1 MLNEFERYKYEIK
14 RIMKDMARQD
24 FTSAVDKLECLIES
38 FDYILKYKTI
48 VVQETLCRDGLNDKY
63 GMDGLT
69 VNLNYYNIL
78 KELDIENFKIKNIY
92 FRDNQTLYLY
102 DSENRKWDIDS
113 IRY

>member
-24 FTSAVDKLECLIES
+24 FTSIVDKLEGLIES

-48 VVQETLCRDGLNDKY
+48 DTQETLCRDDFNNKY
-63 GMDGLT
+63 GLDGLS

-92 FRDNQTLYLY
+92 FRDGKTLYLY
-102 DSENRKWDIDS
+102 NSENRKWNIDS
-113 IRY
+113 IR